1 MILTFH
7 DEGSEDVYNGRDTRK
22 ARKACPPELWRKAQM
37 KLQMIRNAKKLND
50 LRAPPGNRLE
60 LLERDRQGQHS
71 IRINDR
77 YRICFEWTDTG
88 AGRVE
93 IVDYH

>member
-37 KLQMIRNAKKLND
+37 KLQMIRNAKKLSD

-60 LLERDRQGQHS
+60 PLERDRQGQHS

-77 YRICFEWTDTG
+77 YRICFRWTDAG
-88 AGRVE
+88 AERVE

>member
-1 MILTFH
+1 MILSFH
-7 DEGSEDVYNGRDTRK
+7 DEGTADIYNGCDTRK
-22 ARKACPPELWRKAQM
+22 ARRASPRELWRKAQM
-37 KLQMIRNAKKLND
+37 KLQSIRNAKILSD

-60 LLERDRQGQHS
+60 LLEGDRQGQHS

-77 YRICFEWTDTG
+77 YRICFRWTDTG
-88 AGRVE
+88 AERVE